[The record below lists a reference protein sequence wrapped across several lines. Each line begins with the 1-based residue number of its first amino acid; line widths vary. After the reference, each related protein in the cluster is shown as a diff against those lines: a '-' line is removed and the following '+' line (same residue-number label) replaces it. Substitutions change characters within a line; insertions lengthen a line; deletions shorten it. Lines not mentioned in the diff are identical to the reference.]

1 MKASNVSQVV
11 ASLGLVGVLATAAPA
26 LAAYN
31 YQQTGTSGVT
41 VSDDTIESRIETA
54 IKKDSALAARNIDVE
69 SERGRVT
76 LTGSVKT
83 ADEKARAARLA
94 KIDGVSAVVNE
105 LEIDPN
111 ADRSKVDTAAE
122 KTKEGLNKAVDATAK
137 GAEKTKEGVQKGV
150 SETAK
155 GVGKA
160 AEKTADALDKT
171 GDKLSNAS
179 VTTRV
184 KTAFDK
190 EPTLK
195 NVAINVETK
204 DRVVTLRG
212 TVPTAAVK
220 AHAEEVAAKTEGVI
234 RVVNDL
240 VVQGQ

>member
-26 LAAYN
+26 IAGYTH
-31 YQQTGTSGVT
+31 QQTGTAGVT

-54 IKKDSALAARNIDVE
+54 IKKDSALAARNIDVDAE
-69 SERGRVT
+69 HGRVK

-94 KIDGVSAVVNE
+94 KIEGVSAVVNE

-111 ADRSKVDTAAE
+111 ADRSKVDTAAD

-160 AEKTADALDKT
+160 ADKTAEALDKT
-171 GDKLSNAS
+171 GDKLSNTS
-179 VTTRV
+179 ITTRV
-184 KTAFDK
+184 KTGFDK

-195 NVAINVETK
+195 NVSIDVETK

-212 TVPTAAVK
+212 TVPTAAIK
-220 AHAEEVAAKTEGVI
+220 TRAEAIAAKTEGVV

-240 VVQGQ
+240 VVQQ

>member
-1 MKASNVSQVV
+1 MKASNVVRVV

-26 LAAYN
+26 IAGYHH
-31 YQQTGTSGVT
+31 QQTGTSGVA

-54 IKKDSALAARNIDVE
+54 IKKDSVLAARNIDVE

-83 ADEKARAARLA
+83 AAERARAGLLA
-94 KIDGVSAVVNE
+94 KVDGVNAVVNE

-137 GAEKTKEGVQKGV
+137 GAEKTVEGVQKGV
-150 SETAK
+150 AETAK

-160 AEKTADALDKT
+160 ADKTADALDKT

-179 VTTRV
+179 ISTRV
-184 KTAFDK
+184 KSGFGKD
-190 EPTLK
+190 PMLK
-195 NVAINVETK
+195 DVSINVDTK
-204 DRVVTLRG
+204 DQVVTLRG
-212 TVPTAAVK
+212 TVPTAAAK
-220 AHAEEVAAKTEGVI
+220 ARAEEIATKTEGVL